1 MKFTTLWLVAVPVC
15 PNRQHK
21 PVRADPHRSRGK
33 CHLEKHVE
41 KINLR
46 FWFASKNFPRGV
58 IAVISAG
65 ACQETFFGIQTPNFP
80 KEEKIFPNTWKNA
93 RVCQC

>member
-1 MKFTTLWLVAVPVC
+1 MKFTTLWLVAFPVF
-15 PNRQHK
+15 PQQAAQART
-21 PVRADPHRSRGK
+21 SRPTSFSREMSPGF
-33 CHLEKHVE
+33 LHVK

-65 ACQETFFGIQTPNFP
+65 ACQETFFGIQTLNFP
-80 KEEKIFPNTWKNA
+80 KEEKIFL
-93 RVCQC
+93 

>member
-1 MKFTTLWLVAVPVC
+1 MKFTTLWVALPVS
-15 PNRQHK
+15 PKPRQQ
-21 PVRADPHRSRGK
+21 PDPQQQPAR
-33 CHLEKHVE
+33 EKHAE

-46 FWFASKNFPRGV
+46 FWVASKIFPRGV

-80 KEEKIFPNTWKNA
+80 KEEKIFP
-93 RVCQC
+93 